1 MSTKIKPLLII
12 AAAVLFLLTA
22 WNIFL
27 FPISGGFPAI
37 AQILIGLTAGILAI
51 TLMRKSPRVYG
62 VSLLL
67 LALAQLATTTFGI
80 ITYIYFHQ
88 GLVQQRDVLSPAG
101 IFSLTIPAIY
111 IVCMI
116 LAYCIPK
123 KPFCFILLAVS
134 LLILISDIIFDIIDG
149 TNILHTDYLID
160 TIKILAVYTPA
171 FLISFQMW
179 RDTRKQPHKI

>member
-1 MSTKIKPLLII
+1 MPTKTKPLLII

-67 LALAQLATTTFGI
+67 LAFAQLATTTFGI

-111 IVCMI
+111 IICMI

-123 KPFCFILLAVS
+123 IPFCFILLAIS
-134 LLILISDIIFDIIDG
+134 LLTLISNIIISG
-149 TNILHTDYLID
+149 MSVMTLHYLIN
-160 TIKILAVYTPA
+160 TINPLIFHTAA